1 MGRLAEILSSGKAP
15 GYAGIAKDEGCPQV
29 AVPRAIREME
39 SGTSRKT
46 VFGPSFC
53 SKHSKGMSV
62 REIERATQTTP
73 GKLKKVW
80 FKKQNL

>member
-1 MGRLAEILSSGKAP
+1 MGRLAEILSSGRAP
-15 GYAGIAKDEGCPQV
+15 GYAGIARDPGAPQQ
-29 AVPRAIREME
+29 AIPRALREME

-46 VFGPSFC
+46 VFGSAFC